1 MPMDNATSAKPAAAA
16 KRRAGLILVL
26 PAVLA
31 LYTAVNYYVGWHGE
45 LMLRALDAS
54 RFAGIYWTLFALA
67 AFGLLLGRLPGL
79 PGAAK
84 RLLKVAGYCHFG
96 VLQYALLLL
105 PLADLAYLAAKPS
118 SAEPESVRRLVLLLG
133 GAVLALMAAVFAR
146 GFRNARSPVVRAHD
160 LEIPKPA
167 GRIRRLHIAVV
178 SDLHLGHL
186 VGNRHLDRLLRE
198 MNRLRPDLILLA
210 GDVIDDD
217 IEPYIRNRMGE
228 RLKRLRAPLGVY
240 AVLGNHE
247 YYSGKIEAFVRE
259 MADAGITVLRDEAK
273 LVGGAFY
280 VVGRK
285 DRTAESADPE
295 GRKPVAS
302 LVAPL
307 DAAKPILVMD
317 HQPTSYGEAE
327 AAGADL
333 MISGHTHRGQ
343 MAPNHWIT
351 RRLFELDWGY
361 KRKGNM
367 HAVVSSGFGT
377 WGPPLR
383 LMSRSEIVLLR
394 VRFAE
399 PSEAG
404 AEHAL
409 QTEPSEAGAERA
421 VQPEAAGRAEPSA
434 PESAP
439 DPQAPERGPAL

>member
-1 MPMDNATSAKPAAAA
+1 MPMENVNPAKPAAAA
-16 KRRAGLILVL
+16 RRRAGLLVVL

-45 LMLRALDAS
+45 LMLRALGAS
-54 RFAGIYWTLFALA
+54 RFTGICWALFAMA
-67 AFGLLLGRLPGL
+67 AFGLLLGRLPGM
-79 PGAAK
+79 PGPAK

-96 VLQYALLLL
+96 VLQYGLLFL
-105 PLADLAYLAAKPS
+105 PLADAAYLAARPS
-118 SAEPESVRRLVLLLG
+118 SAAPEDSGRLILLLG
-133 GAVLALMAAVFAR
+133 GAVMALMAILFAR
-146 GFRNARSPVVRAHD
+146 GVRNARSPVVRTYD
-160 LEIPKPA
+160 LEVPKPA
-167 GRIRRLHIAVV
+167 GHIRRLHIAVV

-198 MNRLRPDLILLA
+198 MDRLRPDLILLA

-228 RLKRLRAPLGVY
+228 RMKRLKAPLGVY

-247 YYSGKIEAFVRE
+247 YYSGKIEAFVKA
-259 MADAGITVLRDEAK
+259 MDNAGIAVLRDEAK
-273 LVGGAFY
+273 LVGGALY

-285 DRTAESADPE
+285 DKTAESADPE

-302 LVAPL
+302 LIAPL
-307 DAAKPILVMD
+307 DASRPVLVMD
-317 HQPTSYGEAE
+317 HQPTGYGEAE
-327 AAGADL
+327 AAGVDVL
-333 MISGHTHRGQ
+333 ISGHTHRGQ

-361 KRKGNM
+361 KRRGNM

-394 VRFAE
+394 VRFADRAGDVAAKE
-399 PSEAG
+399 PD
-404 AEHAL
+404 
-409 QTEPSEAGAERA
+409 RA
-421 VQPEAAGRAEPSA
+421 NDARQG
-434 PESAP
+434 
-439 DPQAPERGPAL
+439 